1 MPQQILKEYKMFYSL
16 SKLLLAL
23 VLLSDIS
30 PLMAKEVDIKTLKVD
45 VATDYG
51 VLVTE
56 IHYDEK
62 QRAQALEVREIIRN
76 DLIKVVNYF
85 KYVPHDMVH
94 INLDPYYKFS
104 NGNAITFPTNTINL
118 YPLAPS
124 NQSHLMGV
132 ESWMQGLLVHEYIHL
147 THLDKTRGIWNI
159 GRHIFGTIA
168 KIPTGVVP
176 SWFTEG
182 IATWGE
188 SHLIKGGRLHHSLF
202 NTETV
207 NYFLR
212 NNKCETIDCLD
223 NPESFPNRSLAYWA
237 GSHFIQY
244 LENKKPDTVA
254 CLVHKNASSFPFLLN
269 EVFSECTG
277 KTAQDNFED
286 FKKEMLESL
295 PPMTKEQETW
305 GEVIKNT
312 YGYDNFQKGIVFD
325 GKQLFKVEVDRYHEA
340 LVSYDREDN
349 VPMVTKSYP
358 YPIGEIT
365 ETFVTKS
372 SGENEESKY
381 LIMSFLD
388 DPNFRETSKNWYLV
402 DAFTLDIEKKL
413 PFSYDPQ
420 YVNYLGDRLFLLS
433 SFENGKWTLSLS
445 RLNEDLS
452 KEESHYVLANLDQ
465 SFHLKGIEKKGDYIY
480 MMYNQFESN
489 LISALLV
496 NAIKEL
502 RFENQLLYK
511 TQNVLNV
518 MMTDIDGAIFKD
530 GEDYFFIDRSSGEFE
545 LFKLKPEAFR
555 TVTKMYISDDL
566 VVVLSNRIKSNKL
579 SKGELFKKIKEEGTF
594 QEKLVLKDIGVGLPA
609 PYMLDQKEEN
619 FPQFYHFIPH
629 YWFLTSGSSENV
641 SSIGLQTAFNDPMDY
656 TTAQVNVLTF
666 PEISKVGGNFNLNHR
681 FQNPSDL
688 LGVNVYLEQDYFQS
702 NASTVVN
709 QTRKLTLSAY
719 YTFLQRD
726 WNFTP
731 MLTYGFEDA
740 SDFISTNKLRTQSAS
755 FLTNYQAIVYQSFW
769 QKFNLLASIQRSQL
783 EEKKDFYTFK
793 SKASSEW
800 RFTNRFVGGVN
811 VSYAKQFKD
820 DFNRGVIFGGGSS
833 DYLNARFF
841 EFYGIPYGDVYGNE
855 ISTLRLFLDY
865 NLWDVYRGRNLFP
878 LFIKEVH
885 LLLGR
890 EFLSA
895 DRILIENKGLLRD
908 KVISSVFFGPKI
920 TGNVFY
926 YVPFELEIIF
936 SHIRQ
941 SQIGTLNNVEA
952 NIKISL

>member
-1 MPQQILKEYKMFYSL
+1 MPQQISKEYKMFNSL
-16 SKLLLAL
+16 SKLFLAI
-23 VLLSDIS
+23 VLLSNIS
-30 PLMAKEVDIKTLKVD
+30 PAMAKEVDIKTLKVD

-62 QRAQALEVREIIRN
+62 QRAQALEVREIIKN

-94 INLDPYYKFS
+94 INIDPYQKIS
-104 NGNAITFPTNTINL
+104 NGSATTFPTNVINL

-132 ESWMQGLLVHEYIHL
+132 ENWMKGLLVHEFIHI

-188 SHLIKGGRLHHSLF
+188 SHLINGGRLHHSLF

-212 NNKCETIDCLD
+212 NKKCETIDCLD
-223 NPESFPNRSLAYWA
+223 QPEYFPGRSLAYWA
-237 GSHFIQY
+237 GSHFIEY
-244 LENKKPDTVA
+244 LENKKPETVA
-254 CLVHKNASSFPFLLN
+254 CLVHKNASSFPFSLN
-269 EVFSECTG
+269 KVFLECTG
-277 KTAQDNFED
+277 KNVQDNFED
-286 FKKEMLESL
+286 FKKEMIANI

-312 YGYDNFQKGIVFD
+312 YGYDNFQKGVVFD

-365 ETFVTKS
+365 ETFSASEDT
-372 SGENEESKY
+372 KY
-381 LIMSFLD
+381 LVMSFFD
-388 DPNFRETSKNWYLV
+388 DPNYRETSKNWYLI
-402 DAFTLDIEKKL
+402 DAYTLDIELKL

-420 YVNYLGDRLFLLS
+420 YVNYLGDNLFLLA
-433 SFENGKWTLSLS
+433 SFDNGKWILSLS
-445 RLNEDLS
+445 RLSADFK
-452 KEESHYVLANLDQ
+452 KEESHYVLATLDQ
-465 SFHLKGIEKKGDYIY
+465 SFHLKAMEKRGDYVY
-480 MMYNQFESN
+480 LSYNQFESN
-489 LISALLV
+489 LASALEV
-496 NAIKEL
+496 SAIKDL
-502 RFENQLLYK
+502 RFENKLLYK
-511 TQNVLNV
+511 SKNVLNV
-518 MMTDIDGAIFKD
+518 VMTDVDGAIFKD
-530 GEDYFFIDRSSGEFE
+530 GEDYFFVEKKDGEFD
-545 LFKLKPEAFR
+545 LYQLRPEAFR
-555 TVTKMYISDDL
+555 PAAKVYISDDL
-566 VVVLSNRIKSNKL
+566 VVVLSNRLKSNKL
-579 SKGELFKKIKEEGTF
+579 SKHELFKKIKEEGEF
-594 QEKLVLKDIGVGLPA
+594 KEKLTLKDIGFGLPA

-619 FPQFYHFIPH
+619 FPKFYHFIPH
-629 YWFLTSGSSENV
+629 YWFLTTGSSENL
-641 SSIGLQTAFNDPMDY
+641 SSVGLQTSFNDPMDY
-656 TTAQVNVLTF
+656 TTAEVSVLTF
-666 PEISKVGGNFNLNHR
+666 PDISKVGGNFNLNHR

-688 LGVNVYLEQDYFQS
+688 LGVNFYLEQDYFQS
-702 NASTVVN
+702 NVSEVVN
-709 QTRKLTLSAY
+709 KTRKLTMSAY
-719 YTFLQRD
+719 YTFLMRD

-731 MLTYGFEDA
+731 AFTYGFEDA
-740 SDFISTNKLRTQSAS
+740 SDFVSSNKLRTQT
-755 FLTNYQAIVYQSFW
+755 LGLQTNYQAMVYQKFW
-769 QKFNLLASIQRSQL
+769 QKFSLMTSIQRNQL
-783 EEKKDFYTFK
+783 EDKKDFYTFRGK
-793 SKASSEW
+793 TSSLW
-800 RFTNRFVGGVN
+800 RFTNRFTGGVN
-811 VSYAKQFKD
+811 LSYAKQFKD
-820 DFNRGVIFGGGSS
+820 DFNRGVIFGGGTSNH
-833 DYLNARFF
+833 LNSRFF

-855 ISTLRLFLDY
+855 ISTLRLFIDY
-865 NLWDVYRGRNLFP
+865 NVWDIYRGKNLFP

-895 DRILIENKGLLRD
+895 ERILIENKGLLRD
-908 KVISSVFFGPKI
+908 KVISSIFVGPKI
-920 TGNVFY
+920 TGNAFY
-926 YVPFELEIIF
+926 YIPFELEVIF

-941 SQIGTLNNVEA
+941 SQIGELNNVEA